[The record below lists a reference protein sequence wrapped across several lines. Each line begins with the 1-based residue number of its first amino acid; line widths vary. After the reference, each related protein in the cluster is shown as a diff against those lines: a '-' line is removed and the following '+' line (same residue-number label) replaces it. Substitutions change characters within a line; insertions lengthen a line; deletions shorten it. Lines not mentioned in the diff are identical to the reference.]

1 MAKDKKK
8 AKKDKKDKKSKKEQG
23 ATDAGGGSMG
33 ADVDALFDAVTEG
46 LDVPEADELPKAE
59 ADSEL
64 GAATSES
71 DEESAPQPSE
81 QPRPEEAAPQK
92 VAPPTDATPKKTTS
106 PEVSEGLPPRQMPLL
121 AGSAIARALAAAEA
135 NEAQVVEISDKYKFE
150 VGDLDYNL
158 AISKGE
164 EAVKK
169 IDPNEGKKL
178 TASDLKG
185 RNEAALTNMLPNFTG
200 KDKILI
206 QKRID
211 HLQKSQQRVETAIS
225 GFDKLISDQTLGEA
239 LRQMSQM
246 ESEINSLTKSNKD
259 EEKLKE
265 ITAMFDGC
273 KPLLQRVVLY
283 RNTLW
288 KGGGKDGTKS
298 PKQRLFVLVK
308 DLPEAGSCTLR
319 YYDAKKFGKEL
330 GQISLAAAGAVTK
343 TEFDPKTNR
352 HTLELVAADKKHGA
366 RSFFFS
372 HGDEAIRDDW
382 YYNLKQ
388 IVGDTVQQA
397 AEEEPAAQDDD
408 DDDDDLE

>member
-1 MAKDKKK
+1 MGKDKKK
-8 AKKDKKDKKSKKEQG
+8 GKKDKKSK
-23 ATDAGGGSMG
+23 GGQPAPDVPEASASMG
-33 ADVDALFDAVTEG
+33 ADVDALFDSVTEG
-46 LDVPEADELPKAE
+46 MDVPEDDELPKAD
-59 ADSEL
+59 ADAEL

-71 DEESAPQPSE
+71 DEESAPEPPQQPG
-81 QPRPEEAAPQK
+81 PEEAAPEK
-92 VAPPTDATPKKTTS
+92 NAA
-106 PEVSEGLPPRQMPLL
+106 EVSEGLPPRQMLPL
-121 AGSAIARALAAAEA
+121 AGSALARALAAAEA

-150 VGDLDYNL
+150 VGDFDYNL

-169 IDPNEGKKL
+169 IDPTEGKKL
-178 TASDLKG
+178 AMSDLKG
-185 RNEAALTNMLPNFTG
+185 RSEAALTNMLPDFTG

-211 HLQKSQQRVETAIS
+211 HLQKSQQRVDAAIS
-225 GFDKLISDQTLGEA
+225 GFDKLVSDQTLGEA
-239 LRQMSQM
+239 LKQMSQM
-246 ESEINSLTKSNKD
+246 ETEINSLTQSSKD
-259 EEKLKE
+259 DEKLKE

-273 KPLLQRVVLY
+273 KPLLQSVVLY

-288 KGGGKDGTKS
+288 KGGGKDGKKS

-308 DLPEAGSCTLR
+308 DLPEAGACTLR

-330 GQISLAAAGAVTK
+330 GQISLTAAGAVTK
-343 TEFDPKTNR
+343 TEFDAKTNR

-388 IVGDTVQQA
+388 IVGQTVQP
-397 AEEEPAAQDDD
+397 AEEEEPSGGDEEPAAEE
-408 DDDDDLE
+408 DDDDLE